1 MKIYIDGEIECDG
14 IKEITIGNK
23 VWDGKTIL
31 EIKNIKVIND
41 TEIELEFTDRFKDKL
56 ITKEMLNFIKEAEG
70 NDNICIELKELDTG
84 IFKGIIGYATFGMN
98 NLSNKGKEFIKNIFE
113 RR

>member
-56 ITKEMLNFIKEAEG
+56 ITKEMLNFIKEVEG

-84 IFKGIIGYATFGMN
+84 IFKGIIGCATFSMN
-98 NLSNKGKEFIKNIFE
+98 NLSDKGKEFIKNIFE

>member
-1 MKIYIDGEIECDG
+1 MKIYINGEIECDS
-14 IKEITIGNK
+14 IEEITIGNK
-23 VWDGKTIL
+23 IWNGETIL

-56 ITKEMLNFIKEAEG
+56 TTKEMLEFIMKLENKNYA
-70 NDNICIELKELDTG
+70 CIELKELNTG
-84 IFKGIIGYATFGMN
+84 VFKGIVGCATFGMN
-98 NLSNKGKEFIKNIFE
+98 NLSNKGKEFIKSIFE

>member
-1 MKIYIDGEIECDG
+1 MDIYIDGEIECDG

-56 ITKEMLNFIKEAEG
+56 TTKEMLNFIKESEG
-70 NDNICIELKELDTG
+70 NDNVCIELKEL
-84 IFKGIIGYATFGMN
+84 
-98 NLSNKGKEFIKNIFE
+98 
-113 RR
+113 

>member
-1 MKIYIDGEIECDG
+1 MKIYINGEIECDG

-84 IFKGIIGYATFGMN
+84 IFKGIIGCATFSMN
-98 NLSNKGKEFIKNIFE
+98 NLSDKGKEFIKNIFE

>member
-1 MKIYIDGEIECDG
+1 MKIYINGEIECDG
-14 IKEITIGNK
+14 IEEITIGNK
-23 VWDGKTIL
+23 IWDGKTIL

-41 TEIELEFTDRFKDKL
+41 TEVELEFTDRFKDKL
-56 ITKEMLNFIKEAEG
+56 ITKEMLNFIKEAES

-84 IFKGIIGYATFGMN
+84 IFKGIIGCATFGMN